1 MISRLGLTYATV
13 PGFRPLLLDLH
24 RPADPAPAP
33 VVVWIHGGGFQS
45 GDRRYLP
52 DTLEPGSL
60 FAAATSA
67 GLAVATIDYRLSG
80 EAHFPAQLADV
91 SAALDYLR
99 CHTVELGLDGER
111 IAIWGESAGGT
122 LAALAAL
129 TDGGLRAAVCWYPL
143 TDLMARWPERTDSP
157 EALLL
162 GGAPADLPELAALA
176 GPVARVG
183 PGAPPFLLVHGTA
196 DAMVACSQS
205 EWLHE
210 LLLKAGGRST
220 YLPVP
225 GADHCFAGFADV
237 PSLVEAS
244 VAFLAREFAQQRT
257 RTAPGAVLP
266 PDAVSSGVS

>member
-157 EALLL
+157 RRCCWAARRPTCPSSPRWPARWR
-162 GGAPADLPELAALA
+162 GSGRAP
-176 GPVARVG
+176 RRSCWCT
-183 PGAPPFLLVHGTA
+183 APPTPWWRA
-196 DAMVACSQS
+196 
-205 EWLHE
+205 
-210 LLLKAGGRST
+210 RR
-220 YLPVP
+220 
-225 GADHCFAGFADV
+225 
-237 PSLVEAS
+237 AS
-244 VAFLAREFAQQRT
+244 GCT
-257 RTAPGAVLP
+257 
-266 PDAVSSGVS
+266 SCC